1 MRIEA
6 LEKLLNKYQDNTK
19 RLYEGS
25 IISAKIIALEE
36 GKGAIKLYDGTVIP
50 AIFISKDIDK
60 KDQFLKFKIE
70 KIEDNTVILRAIEK
84 NQVEREYSNIK
95 QISDKLS
102 IPIKDAEEII
112 KSLIK
117 FSLPATDENIMFIY
131 NSSKAVD
138 SIKRLTEE
146 DIKSLLNNL
155 FKIDIS
161 NEQLNEIKQYLKEI
175 NDIDTDFLTFMLE
188 NKLKLSLQNLIG
200 AKHFLNESK
209 FINEIIQSINK
220 LNDGKLTKIFTLED
234 ISRELLKNSDILKTS
249 NEFIEKFDII
259 RLLNKNYNFYFFNT
273 NINNHTYSN
282 SIIIKNKYKNKN
294 LLDANNIKFYI
305 KVNTQNLGT
314 VESYIQKYNQN
325 MVINL
330 KCEKQHIHYIKNN
343 LNLLSS
349 ALDEIGIKLINV
361 NVEEIKESHK
371 NIINFFNDF
380 IVNELDVKV

>member
-259 RLLNKNYNFYFFNT
+259 RLLNKNYNFYFF
-273 NINNHTYSN
+273 
-282 SIIIKNKYKNKN
+282 
-294 LLDANNIKFYI
+294 
-305 KVNTQNLGT
+305 
-314 VESYIQKYNQN
+314 
-325 MVINL
+325 
-330 KCEKQHIHYIKNN
+330 
-343 LNLLSS
+343 
-349 ALDEIGIKLINV
+349 
-361 NVEEIKESHK
+361 
-371 NIINFFNDF
+371 
-380 IVNELDVKV
+380 